1 MDRKAEQYRRKAA
14 AAKAA
19 ANVALDEA
27 AKQIYLEKARRL
39 REMADQVEQSCP
51 PNGFPARTARSNPPS
66 QTIGR

>member
-19 ANVALDEA
+19 ADLALDDA

-39 REMADQVEQSCP
+39 REMADQAEQSCP
-51 PNGFPARTARSNPPS
+51 PNVFPQGPPGA
-66 QTIGR
+66 TRHGR